1 MSDIFRHKDV
11 YLRIGI
17 CFIWAIQSSASYSS
31 YKVVRRTSKFIIMA
45 YEKYLL
51 LEIINILLF
60 RMKYIVR
67 CILYS
72 YSLLNCLC
80 YFPLLL
86 FFNVFARSIV
96 NIKYC
101 MKRDITSL
109 ETCVN
114 RKLSPVYSLCCHK

>member
-86 FFNVFARSIV
+86 FFNVFARSID

-101 MKRDITSL
+101 IKRIATSL
-109 ETCVN
+109 EPCFSC
-114 RKLSPVYSLCCHK
+114 KLSPAYSFYFHR